1 MIIFLIWIPVILIF
15 YLKNWVQIN
24 TKCYCLSSRVFLE
37 SLILL
42 FCRPNNQKSLTQ
54 KDGEN
59 DFLLQFIQYKASLS
73 LDFLHEKFLD
83 QEVLMELAVIE
94 WAAKWK
100 LFNPFFFSLIRG
112 EVLFILYLCSLCR
125 FIKERC
131 FPLYIVIPLMCFDF
145 SRCIWNCQPL
155 GFLLLYLDKVGLREV
170 SFFFFF
176 FLRATRSF

>member
-1 MIIFLIWIPVILIF
+1 
-15 YLKNWVQIN
+15 
-24 TKCYCLSSRVFLE
+24 
-37 SLILL
+37 
-42 FCRPNNQKSLTQ
+42 
-54 KDGEN
+54 
-59 DFLLQFIQYKASLS
+59 
-73 LDFLHEKFLD
+73 
-83 QEVLMELAVIE
+83 MELAVIE

-176 FLRATRSF
+176 FFKSYEVVLALPLVWKYQKFFLQMFCNSSFLHLSAWIADFSVRQAEAFSAQGEHWISQLSLESSRKLREFCSLAVDICMSFYIQFT